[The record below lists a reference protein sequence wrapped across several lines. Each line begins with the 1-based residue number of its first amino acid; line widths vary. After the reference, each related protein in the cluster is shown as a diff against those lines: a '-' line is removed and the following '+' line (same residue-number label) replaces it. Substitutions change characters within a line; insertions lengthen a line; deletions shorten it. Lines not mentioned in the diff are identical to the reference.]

1 MRILLTNDDGIAA
14 AGINALLPVLCELGE
29 VSIVAPDRERSATGH
44 GITVHQP
51 LRVQHYSVPGNC
63 ASAWMVDGTPADC
76 VKLAVEALLP
86 VKPDLVVSGI
96 NLGSNLGTDVLYSGT
111 VSAAVE
117 GVILGVPAVAVSLT
131 EFNNADFTCA
141 AQVTKGVILQML
153 KNGLPPNTLL
163 NVNVPPGRKTDMQ
176 GIAVTKL
183 GNRRYENTFDRR
195 EDPRG
200 RVYYWLA
207 GKPAEV
213 TNDPDSD
220 ITAIEKGYISV
231 SPVHFDLTNY
241 RIMNQLE
248 KWSMDD
254 LLKTPIS
261 QEK

>member
-1 MRILLTNDDGIAA
+1 MRILLTNDDGIYA
-14 AGINALLPVLCELGE
+14 AGIHALLPVLCELGE

-44 GITVHQP
+44 GITVHHP
-51 LRVQHYSVPGNC
+51 LRVQHYNIPDDCS
-63 ASAWMVDGTPADC
+63 SAWMVDGTPADC
-76 VKLAVEALLP
+76 VKLAIEALLP

-117 GVILGVPAVAVSLT
+117 GIILGVPAIAVSLT
-131 EFNNADFTCA
+131 EINNADFSCA
-141 AQVTKGVILQML
+141 ARITKGVIIEML

-163 NVNVPPGRKTDMQ
+163 NVNVPPGQTKDLK

-207 GKPAEV
+207 GKPAEIF
-213 TNDPDSD
+213 NDPDSD
-220 ITAIEKGYISV
+220 IAAVENGYVSV

-248 KWSMDD
+248 KWSMNE

-261 QEK
+261 E

>member
-1 MRILLTNDDGIAA
+1 MRILLTNDDGIYA
-14 AGINALLPVLCELGE
+14 AGIHALLPALSEIGD

-44 GITVHQP
+44 GITVHHP
-51 LRVQHYSVPGNC
+51 LRVQRYCIPNSNVC
-63 ASAWMVDGTPADC
+63 AWMVDGTPADC
-76 VKLAVEALLP
+76 VKIAIQALLP

-131 EFNNADFTCA
+131 EFKNADFTCA
-141 AQVTKGVILQML
+141 AEVAKGVILKML

-163 NVNVPPGRKTDMQ
+163 NINVPPGQAKDMK

-183 GNRRYENTFDRR
+183 GNRQYENTFDRR

-200 RVYYWLA
+200 RVYYWL
-207 GKPAEV
+207 GGDV
-213 TNDPDSD
+213 VDVDNDPDSD
-220 ITAIEKGYISV
+220 IAAVEDGYISV

-241 RIMNQLE
+241 RIMSQIE
-248 KWSMDD
+248 KWQMNEV
-254 LLKTPIS
+254 LKTPIS
-261 QEK
+261 K